1 MMMMIMIK
9 SHKDDDDDDDDDGL
23 LLYRQKSFASLEIP
37 FLITFRNFPF
47 IF

>member
-9 SHKDDDDDDDDDGL
+9 SHKDDDDDDDGL